1 MLKNSCNYTLKYQNV
16 PKRATLSVWAKNV
29 SQNFQLAMPNI
40 AYGNLNKYLQ
50 MFVAEDHNLR
60 YESNK
65 SKNYLQ
71 DEYKFGLTGEQEY
84 SIGKQSDICDKFYL

>member
-1 MLKNSCNYTLKYQNV
+1 
-16 PKRATLSVWAKNV
+16 
-29 SQNFQLAMPNI
+29 
-40 AYGNLNKYLQ
+40 

-65 SKNYLQ
+65 SKNDLQ